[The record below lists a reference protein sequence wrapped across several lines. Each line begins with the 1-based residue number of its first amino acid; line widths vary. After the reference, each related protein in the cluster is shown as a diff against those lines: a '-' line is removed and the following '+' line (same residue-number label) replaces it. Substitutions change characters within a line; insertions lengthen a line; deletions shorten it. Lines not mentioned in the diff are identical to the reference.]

1 MPVVGEELVGV
12 GRVVGLEPVLGAL
25 AHDGVRMR
33 VEDGVQRV
41 ALGVAAGREARGD
54 VADVVGEAGRGKA
67 LRLALLVE
75 GAERRDVGGQDIGLA
90 LQAVGEDH
98 ADALLDGGV
107 GRRGLADQVG
117 GVRRECHEG
126 EQQGGAHQR

>member
-1 MPVVGEELVGV
+1 MR
-12 GRVVGLEPVLGAL
+12 RVVGLEPVLGAL

-33 VEDGVQRV
+33 VEDGVQRL
-41 ALGVAAGREARGD
+41 ALGVAAGREPRGD
-54 VADVVGEAGRGKA
+54 VADVVGEAGGGKA

-107 GRRGLADQVG
+107 GRRGLADQVVG
-117 GVRRECHEG
+117 ARGEREEREQERRE
-126 EQQGGAHQR
+126 HQR